1 KRPSIFFR
9 SLSAIEASPQCPNCG
24 GRRLTRLI
32 SRTAQVL
39 SEDSRLEQLSDSAGL
54 GDVDEN
60 DPKSMA
66 RWAKTMGQQLGGD
79 EMGEDFDQVADE
91 MGDAG
96 PDEPDGADD
105 DDLWAAHRSRAS
117 RAGGSSTHAEIPPLR
132 LTCFS
137 SLESWAGGPSHRGRH
152 ALVSEGRA

>member
-1 KRPSIFFR
+1 MPIYEYRCADCGKRPSIFFR
-9 SLSAIEASPQCPNCG
+9 SLSAIEASPPCPNCG

-39 SEDSRLEQLSDSAGL
+39 SEDSRLEQISDSAGL

-79 EMGEDFDQVADE
+79 EMGEDFDQVVDE

-96 PDEPDGADD
+96 PDAPNGADD
-105 DDLWAAHRSRAS
+105 DDL
-117 RAGGSSTHAEIPPLR
+117 
-132 LTCFS
+132 
-137 SLESWAGGPSHRGRH
+137 
-152 ALVSEGRA
+152 